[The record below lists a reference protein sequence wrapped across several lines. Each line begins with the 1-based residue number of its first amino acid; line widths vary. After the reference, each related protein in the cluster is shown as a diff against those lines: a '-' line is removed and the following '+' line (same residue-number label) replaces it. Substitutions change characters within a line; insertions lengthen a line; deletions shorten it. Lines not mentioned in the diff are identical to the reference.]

1 MATNTFKNSS
11 RTNSISIFQM
21 LEKWI
26 GRESFISNGITV
38 NVVPI
43 AAFMIAMGLF
53 YIGIT
58 HSAERM
64 IREYDHLKQEVDD
77 LRTDYT
83 TLKADYMYSSK
94 QSEVAR
100 RVKKL
105 GLNESQQ
112 PPFKIQLGKE

>member
-1 MATNTFKNSS
+1 MASNTFKNSRS
-11 RTNSISIFQM
+11 GSINIFQ
-21 LEKWI
+21 LVEKWI
-26 GRESFISNGITV
+26 GRESLINNGINV
-38 NVVPI
+38 NIVPI
-43 AAFMIAMGLF
+43 AGFMIAIGLV
-53 YIGIT
+53 YIGVT

-94 QSEVAR
+94 QSEVAK

-105 GLNESQQ
+105 DLVESHQ
-112 PPFKIQLGKE
+112 PPFKITVKED

>member
-1 MATNTFKNSS
+1 MATNTFKNSRGS
-11 RTNSISIFQM
+11 TISIFQ
-21 LEKWI
+21 LIEKWLGQQSLI
-26 GRESFISNGITV
+26 NHGINV
-38 NVVPI
+38 NIVPI
-43 AAFMIAMGLF
+43 AAFLITIGLL

-83 TLKADYMYSSK
+83 TLKAEYMYSSK

-100 RVKKL
+100 KVRPQ
-105 GLNESQQ
+105 GLIESQQ
-112 PPFKIQLGKE
+112 PPFKITVKKE

>member
-1 MATNTFKNSS
+1 MATNTFKKDGS
-11 RTNSISIFQM
+11 NSISIFQL

-26 GRESFISNGITV
+26 GTDSIINNGIPV
-38 NVVPI
+38 NIVPI
-43 AAFMIAMGLF
+43 AAFLIAIGLF

-64 IREYDHLKQEVDD
+64 IRRYDHLKQEVDD

-100 RVKKL
+100 RVKKI
-105 GLNESQQ
+105 GLIESHQ
-112 PPFKIQLGKE
+112 PPFKIPVEKE

>member
-1 MATNTFKNSS
+1 MATNTYKNVE
-11 RTNSISIFQM
+11 NSGGVSIFQ
-21 LEKWI
+21 LIEKWI
-26 GRESFISNGITV
+26 GRESFISNGI
-38 NVVPI
+38 NVDIAPI
-43 AAFMIAMGLF
+43 ALFLIAIGLF

-64 IREYDHLKQEVDD
+64 IRDYDQLKQEVDD

-100 RVKKL
+100 KVHRM
-105 GLNESQQ
+105 GLIESQQ
-112 PPFKIQLGKE
+112 PPYKIVIEKE